1 MNKINKSR
9 IWNLAKK
16 NIAGENMLLSK
27 HPNQFLGNDWP
38 SYFSKTKDINVW
50 DLSGKKYKDF
60 SIMGIGTNSLG
71 YSNPKIDNKIINA
84 IKKGNM
90 STFNC
95 AEEVLLSEKLLQ
107 MNKWAN
113 KVRFTRSGG
122 EANAVAIRLAR
133 AATGKSKIALCGYH
147 GWHDWYLSANHN
159 SKKSLDNLLLP
170 DLKIKGVPRELK
182 NTVYPFKFNDIPALK
197 KILAE
202 NNLAAIKI
210 EVQRNTF
217 PESKFLKFLRDTCSK
232 KNIVLIFDECTS
244 GFRETYGGVFSKF
257 NINPDMTIFGKALG
271 NGYAINAI
279 VGIDSVMDSINQS
292 FISSTFWTER
302 IGSSAGLATLKV
314 MDNEKSWEKITKT
327 GEYVNSEWI
336 KLSKEFDLPITISGL
351 AALTTFSFKSEKAL
365 AYKTFITQE
374 MLKKGYLA
382 ATAVYVCTAHTKE
395 IIDGYIENIRSIF
408 QTIKECEDGKDIM
421 ELLEGPIAHN
431 GFKRLN

>member
-38 SYFSKTKDINVW
+38 SYFSKTKDISVW
-50 DLSGKKYKDF
+50 DLSRKKYKDF

-71 YSNPKIDNKIINA
+71 YSNPKIDNKIINS

-122 EANAVAIRLAR
+122 EANAVAVRLAR

-159 SKKSLDNLLLP
+159 SKKNLNNLLLP
-170 DLKIKGVPRELK
+170 DLEIKGVPKELR
-182 NTVYPFKFNDIPALK
+182 NTVYPFRFNDISALK
-197 KILAE
+197 KIIAE
-202 NNLAAIKI
+202 NSLAAIKI
-210 EVQRNTF
+210 EVQRNTP
-217 PESKFLKFLRDTCSK
+217 PESNFLKFLRNTCSK

-279 VGIDSVMDSINQS
+279 VGIDSVMDSINKS

-302 IGSSAGLATLKV
+302 IGFVAANATLDEMKKIESWKKISELGV
-314 MDNEKSWEKITKT
+314 YYSNTLKQLASLHNLEIEITGLKPIININYKNHNNALVKTFMMRKMLNLGYLYNNLTYISTKHTKKEINKYASILDNNFK
-327 GEYVNSEWI
+327 
-336 KLSKEFDLPITISGL
+336 KLSKLENRDLEKINKNFISKS
-351 AALTTFSFKSEKAL
+351 TFRR
-365 AYKTFITQE
+365 I
-374 MLKKGYLA
+374 
-382 ATAVYVCTAHTKE
+382 
-395 IIDGYIENIRSIF
+395 N
-408 QTIKECEDGKDIM
+408 
-421 ELLEGPIAHN
+421 
-431 GFKRLN
+431 

>member
-302 IGSSAGLATLKV
+302 IGFVAANATLDEMKKI
-314 MDNEKSWEKITKT
+314 ESWKKISELGVYYSNTLKKLALLHNLEIEISGLKPIINIHYKNHNDALAKTFLMREMLNLGYLYNNLTYISTKHT
-327 GEYVNSEWI
+327 KKEINRYASI
-336 KLSKEFDLPITISGL
+336 LDDYFKKLSKLENKD
-351 AALTTFSFKSEKAL
+351 
-365 AYKTFITQE
+365 
-374 MLKKGYLA
+374 LKKINKNFLSKS
-382 ATAVYVCTAHTKE
+382 TFRR
-395 IIDGYIENIRSIF
+395 IN
-408 QTIKECEDGKDIM
+408 
-421 ELLEGPIAHN
+421 
-431 GFKRLN
+431 

>member
-71 YSNPKIDNKIINA
+71 YSNPKIDNKIINS

-159 SKKSLDNLLLP
+159 SKKNLDNLLLP

-257 NINPDMTIFGKALG
+257 NVNPDMTIFGKALG

-302 IGSSAGLATLKV
+302 IGFVAANATLDEMKKIESWKKISELGV
-314 MDNEKSWEKITKT
+314 YYSNTLKKLALLHNLEIEISGLKPIINIHYKNHNDALAKTFLMREMLNLGYLYNNLTYISTKHTKKEINRYASILDDNFK
-327 GEYVNSEWI
+327 
-336 KLSKEFDLPITISGL
+336 KLSKLENKD
-351 AALTTFSFKSEKAL
+351 
-365 AYKTFITQE
+365 
-374 MLKKGYLA
+374 LKKINKNFLSKS
-382 ATAVYVCTAHTKE
+382 TFRR
-395 IIDGYIENIRSIF
+395 IN
-408 QTIKECEDGKDIM
+408 
-421 ELLEGPIAHN
+421 
-431 GFKRLN
+431 